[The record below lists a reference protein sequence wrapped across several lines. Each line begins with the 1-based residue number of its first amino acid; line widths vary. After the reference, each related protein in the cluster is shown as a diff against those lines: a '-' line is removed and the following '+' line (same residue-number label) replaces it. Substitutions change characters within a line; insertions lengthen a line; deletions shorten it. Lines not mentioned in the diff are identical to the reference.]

1 MWGTVK
7 RKSRDV
13 GHQPRIA
20 LEVDE
25 PPGHYPRISPS
36 KKLPG
41 ITGSLKQARIN
52 KRYSKI
58 RMAEAIT
65 VVHKPFLSP
74 TADCV
79 LFAVRTIL
87 FDIL

>member
-1 MWGTVK
+1 VVFDWWLTFASSWLMWVPNH
-7 RKSRDV
+7 V
-13 GHQPRIA
+13 
-20 LEVDE
+20 
-25 PPGHYPRISPS
+25 RISRS